1 MSAAAPIVSPAA
13 NEGATASATA
23 TIKIAYPPLP
33 PVFKHEHP
41 IANPPKGV
49 FGTLLRSTGLAA
61 ENRLVLKPTQLAL
74 DRYEELGYDG
84 VFGRYYRLADTFM
97 TGEKGAFSFST
108 GAAFRLTGAVR
119 RLFFEIIKR
128 ALLSKELIP
137 VDFEEVVRT
146 SYEQIRRMP
155 ALDESLRSELLLFL
169 DILDLRYGIEISN
182 ARRSV
187 REMAARAAG
196 KATRVGVVGGTRRRH
211 RPRRHTRRIR

>member
-1 MSAAAPIVSPAA
+1 MSAAAPVVAPAA
-13 NEGATASATA
+13 NEEATA

-33 PVFKHEHP
+33 PVFKHEHH
-41 IANPPKGV
+41 IANPSKGV

-61 ENRLVLKPTQLAL
+61 ENRLILKPTQLAM

-97 TGEKGAFSFST
+97 TGEKGMLSLST

-119 RLFFEIIKR
+119 RLFFENIKR
-128 ALLSKELIP
+128 TLQSKELIP

-196 KATRVGVVGGTRRRH
+196 KPTRVGAAGGTRRRH